1 MVNLNFLMNKTVVAP
16 YQRAFRMKDQTVQAV
31 LQPGVYWTYPLWN
44 RDEIRVFST
53 VDQKCDYVHMD
64 TLAATQ
70 PELVERYFDVA
81 NLLDTQAALVYI
93 NDKLSDLLAPGT
105 QHYYWK
111 DLADV
116 RIEVIDLDQT
126 LRVDSD
132 VANLLSRNQ
141 RLRRG
146 SELLGA
152 TISTLVGEQQVA
164 MLYENE
170 VLQEV
175 LQPGFHMFWKFA
187 RKLRLNTVDTRWEIV
202 DVSGQEILTKD
213 RVSLRVNLSATYKVV
228 DPIMLENSVQRLD
241 TYLYRELQ
249 LALRQAVGT
258 RTLDELLVNK
268 TALDSMISEGV
279 DASLKGIG
287 IEMGSIGVKDIILPG
302 EMKDILNQV
311 VLAEKN
317 AQANNIRR
325 REETAA
331 TRSLMNTAKLMADNP
346 LLVRLKE
353 LEALEKVTTNIDRI
367 TVFGGM
373 DGVMQDLVKID
384 QRD

>member
-1 MVNLNFLMNKTVVAP
+1 MVKLKFIANKTVVAP

-31 LQPGVYWTYPLWN
+31 LQPGVYWTYPLWT
-44 RDEIRVFST
+44 RDEILVFST
-53 VDQKCDYVHMD
+53 VDQKCEYVHMD

-70 PELVERYFDVA
+70 PALLEQYFDVA

-111 DLADV
+111 GLADV
-116 RIEVIDLDQT
+116 RIEVIDLNET
-126 LRVDSD
+126 LRIDNA
-132 VANLLSRNQ
+132 VANLLSRNE
-141 RLRRG
+141 RLRRRC
-146 SELLGA
+146 EVLGA
-152 TISTLVGEQQVA
+152 TISTLVGERQVG

-170 VLQEV
+170 VLLDV

-187 RKLRLNTVDTRWEIV
+187 RKMRLSTVDTRWEIV

-258 RTLDELLVNK
+258 RTLDELLVDK
-268 TALDSMISEGV
+268 TALDSMISESV
-279 DASLKGIG
+279 ESSLKVIG
-287 IEMGSIGVKDIILPG
+287 IEVGSIGVKDIILPG

-346 LLVRLKE
+346 LLIRLKE

-384 QRD
+384 QSD